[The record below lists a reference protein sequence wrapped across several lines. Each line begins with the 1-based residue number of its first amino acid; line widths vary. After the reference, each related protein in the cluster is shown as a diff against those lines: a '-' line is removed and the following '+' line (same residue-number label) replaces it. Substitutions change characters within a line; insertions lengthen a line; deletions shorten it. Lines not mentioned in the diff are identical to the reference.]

1 MHCRVS
7 GRQGERSVSLSTQSR
22 SSRRPHT
29 DRADLSPQRSSTPHP
44 PPPQNQCVAPE
55 RPATPRTMPRQPNT
69 GRGNDE
75 RGRNSESTGGATV
88 ALDWPPDRS
97 RTYRMA
103 IVDACYPAN
112 EARGLMIQ
120 NGNRGPI
127 ANDRATST
135 ALVVTDQCASD
146 RCRRGT
152 DPSFS
157 RVNPV
162 SARFTSDVAAWTPTS
177 ARQCWPESPKAKLPK
192 QHILT
197 VVFSETGE

>member
-1 MHCRVS
+1 
-7 GRQGERSVSLSTQSR
+7 
-22 SSRRPHT
+22 
-29 DRADLSPQRSSTPHP
+29 
-44 PPPQNQCVAPE
+44 
-55 RPATPRTMPRQPNT
+55 MPRQPNT

-112 EARGLMIQ
+112 EARGLTIQ

-177 ARQCWPESPKAKLPK
+177 LLAVLAGKPEGQTAKTT
-192 QHILT
+192 HFNGGILGNGR
-197 VVFSETGE
+197 VVHTTWYTHRSIRRGSA